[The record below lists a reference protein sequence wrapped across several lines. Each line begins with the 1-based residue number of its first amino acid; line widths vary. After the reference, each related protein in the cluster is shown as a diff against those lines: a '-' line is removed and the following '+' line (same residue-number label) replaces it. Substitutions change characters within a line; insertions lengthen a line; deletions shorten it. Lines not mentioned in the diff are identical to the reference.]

1 MSGYSDPQ
9 TRLRELEAQLRRLQ
23 SEHRSAVEKIRK
35 DSDARIAALESR
47 YKQMLRDQQQKT
59 NAAYRDS
66 LARVQE
72 QLLQEHRRQ
81 MDQLEA
87 QEEQARQKREA
98 VMRQQKETLEEL
110 KAQVQSMR
118 EKREQEKANSRA
130 FAEKYLHEARQ
141 AEKKADLTPHN
152 FFKPDEMDVL
162 RSMLAKVDAQMNSGV
177 YEAAAASAV
186 SATAELELLE
196 AQVKALQ
203 EEWTQLFER
212 YAADIQRLAGTME
225 AFRKEELPSI
235 VQPRQIDEEARCYW
249 SSGAWQTI
257 SEEITAAHTV
267 VQGAKKEG
275 LPAYLKSMK
284 APRQRQLL
292 TQIRDARHMEDR
304 LIAAIT
310 AVRQEM
316 SLSDARYQAGEYLL
330 EALEKLG
337 YAILHAAFKEADG
350 VENPLDSY
358 EIEAR
363 LSEETAVHIAL
374 IPLREDGVAR
384 RNECLITVHMAHPQ
398 PLSMQQMT
406 QAWQTRAV
414 QALHPMENEPMTL
427 HCEAPETPVVNQLK
441 RQEQLMRPDPG
452 AYAQRLEKKY

>member
-9 TRLRELEAQLRRLQ
+9 ARLRELEAQLRRLQ
-23 SEHRSAVEKIRK
+23 SEHRSAVEKIQK
-35 DSDARIAALESR
+35 DANTRITALESR
-47 YKQMLRDQQQKT
+47 YKQLLRDQQQKT
-59 NAAYRDS
+59 DAAYRDS
-66 LARVQE
+66 LARMQE
-72 QLLQEHRRQ
+72 QLLSAHRQ
-81 MDQLEA
+81 QLDQLEA

-98 VMRQQKETLEEL
+98 LMRQQKEALDEL

-118 EKREQEKANSRA
+118 EKRAQEKASARA
-130 FAEKYLHEARQ
+130 FAEKYIHEARQ

-162 RSMLAKVDAQMNSGV
+162 RSMLAKVDSQMTSGV
-177 YEAAAASAV
+177 YEAAAASAA

-196 AQVKALQ
+196 AQVRALQ

-212 YAADIQRLAGTME
+212 YAADIQRLWDTME
-225 AFRKEELPSI
+225 AFRREELPSI
-235 VQPRQIDEEARCYW
+235 VQPRKIDEESRGYW
-249 SSGAWQTI
+249 SCGAWTAI
-257 SEEITAAHTV
+257 SEEIASAHKA
-267 VQGAKKEG
+267 VQGAKEEG

-292 TQIRDARHMEDR
+292 HQMRDARRMEDR
-304 LIAAIT
+304 LLAAIT

-316 SLSDARYQAGEYLL
+316 ALSDARYQAGEYLL
-330 EALEKLG
+330 EALEGLG
-337 YAILHAAFKEADG
+337 YAILRAGFKEADG
-350 VENPLDSY
+350 AEQPLNSY

-363 LSEETAVHIAL
+363 LGEETTLRIAL

-398 PLSMQQMT
+398 PLSMAQMT
-406 QAWQTRAV
+406 QSWRSRAA
-414 QALHPMENEPMTL
+414 QALHPMQSEPITL
-427 HCEAPETPVVNQLK
+427 HCEAPEAPVVNQLK
-441 RQEQLMRPDPG
+441 RQEQLMRPDPE